1 MTPAQS
7 FARLALYVAAAVLT
21 VVVSDFD
28 EMESA
33 TQHEWMGLLFKSA
46 LAGVVAGRAYIDK
59 SPAEVDHHQPQ
70 KP

>member
-7 FARLALYVAAAVLT
+7 TARLLLYVAAAVLT
-21 VVVSDFD
+21 VLASDLNSMA
-28 EMESA
+28 EA
-33 TQHEWMGLLFKSA
+33 TQYEWIALFLKAA

-59 SPAEVDHHQPQ
+59 SPTEIN